1 MRVLLGS
8 KSPRRKELLSMLAI
22 NFDVVSI
29 DCEEDYPKS
38 MLSMDVAQYLSE
50 KKSMAY
56 KSLNDS
62 ELLITS
68 DTVVVVNDKVLN
80 KPRNKSEAL
89 EMLNRI
95 SGKTHQVITG
105 VTIRTKEKTISFS
118 SMTDV
123 SMDKIDYE
131 DKNFYINNYAILD
144 KAGGY
149 GIQDWLGLSHVNSI
163 NGCYYNV
170 MGLPTN
176 SVYKRLK
183 DDFRYVL

>member
-1 MRVLLGS
+1 
-8 KSPRRKELLSMLAI
+8 
-22 NFDVVSI
+22 
-29 DCEEDYPKS
+29 
-38 MLSMDVAQYLSE
+38 
-50 KKSMAY
+50 
-56 KSLNDS
+56 
-62 ELLITS
+62 
-68 DTVVVVNDKVLN
+68 
-80 KPRNKSEAL
+80 
-89 EMLNRI
+89 MLNII

-118 SMTDV
+118 TMTDV
-123 SMDKIDYE
+123 SMDKIDYD
-131 DKNFYINNYAILD
+131 DKNFYVNNYAILD

-183 DDFRYVL
+183 NDFSYVL